1 MYSNNTNHNTHISR
15 LNKML
20 GVGRGGGGGGGK
32 GEGGCEVAKVSK

>member
-20 GVGRGGGGGGGK
+20 GVGRGGGGGV
-32 GEGGCEVAKVSK
+32 CEIAKVSK

>member
-20 GVGRGGGGGGGK
+20 GVGRGGGGGGG
-32 GEGGCEVAKVSK
+32 GEGVCEVAKVSK